1 MYINKL
7 ASKSFLVSIK
17 KQSKSLA
24 IRQKGESQNGGNKKT
39 KHAKFSEK
47 WTFLI
52 PWYANAHVHITDK
65 KCSFFG
71 KFGALC
77 FLTTINVQFRLV

>member
-39 KHAKFSEK
+39 KHAKFPK
-47 WTFLI
+47 KLTFLT
-52 PWYANAHVHITDK
+52 P
-65 KCSFFG
+65 
-71 KFGALC
+71 L
-77 FLTTINVQFRLV
+77 